1 MLHFENEPEAWMRL
15 VPFKHQ
21 HWPCKPWLSVRVFP
35 VVAHTQ
41 ILPVVIYVF
50 HAVAE
55 LYLVLCR
62 FLVVMVVKGWIHVEG
77 TTHQCI

>member
-1 MLHFENEPEAWMRL
+1 MLHFENEPGAWMRL

-21 HWPCKPWLSVRVFP
+21 HWPCKPWMSIRVFP
-35 VVAHTQ
+35 VVAHAQ
-41 ILPVVIYVF
+41 IVPVVIYVL

-62 FLVVMVVKGWIHVEG
+62 FRVVMVVKGWMYIVG